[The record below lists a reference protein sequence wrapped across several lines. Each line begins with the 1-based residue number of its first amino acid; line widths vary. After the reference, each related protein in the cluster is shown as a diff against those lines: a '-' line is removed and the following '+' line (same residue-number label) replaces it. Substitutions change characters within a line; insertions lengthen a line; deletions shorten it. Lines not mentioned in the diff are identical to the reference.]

1 MSAAE
6 AEATEATEAAAFWW
20 RRRRFS
26 LVISE
31 ERRLCF
37 CWIYGHG
44 KTTERSELNLI
55 TANELYM
62 L

>member
-1 MSAAE
+1 MHQKNGEHTQSVLC
-6 AEATEATEAAAFWW
+6 FGG
-20 RRRRFS
+20 
-26 LVISE
+26 LVISDE
-31 ERRLCF
+31 WWGHYVGYTLPGGGER
-37 CWIYGHG
+37 G